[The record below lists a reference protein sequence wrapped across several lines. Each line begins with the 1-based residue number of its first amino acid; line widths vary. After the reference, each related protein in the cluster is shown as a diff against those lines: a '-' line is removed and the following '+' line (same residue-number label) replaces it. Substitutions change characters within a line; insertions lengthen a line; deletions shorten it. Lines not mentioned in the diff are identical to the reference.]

1 MLKNHIL
8 VCTQTKPPMV
18 PSCGGVGSPEV
29 MDILRA
35 EVFKAGLEK
44 EVLITGTGCIGI
56 CNRGP
61 NVVVYPEGKWYTG
74 VTKEMAKE
82 IVDSHIKEGKVLE
95 SKDGLDDNTL
105 KFEVGMFQERI
116 KMMMQD
122 AGRL

>member
-1 MLKNHIL
+1 
-8 VCTQTKPPMV
+8 MV
-18 PSCGGVGSPEV
+18 PSCGGVGSAEV
-29 MDILRA
+29 MDIIRA

-74 VTKEMAKE
+74 VTAEMAKQ
-82 IVDSHIKEGKVLE
+82 IVEEHVKQGKPVE
-95 SKDGLDDNTL
+95 SDNGVTEENL

-116 KMMMQD
+116 KMMMKE
-122 AGRL
+122 AGRI